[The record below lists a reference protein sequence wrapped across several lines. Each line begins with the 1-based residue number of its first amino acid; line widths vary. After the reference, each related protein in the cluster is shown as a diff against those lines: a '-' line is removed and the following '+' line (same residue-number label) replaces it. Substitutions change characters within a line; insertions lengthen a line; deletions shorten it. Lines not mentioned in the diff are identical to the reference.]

1 MSVRKRIWQNRDGS
15 NGEAWVV
22 AYTDQDGTR
31 RIKTFERKK
40 DADAYHARVA
50 VDVSAGT
57 HTAESRSL
65 TVAEAGRLWIESAEA
80 AKLERSTLEQYRRH
94 LDLHIAPFIG
104 AVRLAQL
111 TVPAVRAFEDRLRA
125 ARSPAMVRKV
135 LTSLGSILADAQE
148 RGLVAQNG
156 ARSLR
161 TRRLRGKERHADRRQ
176 KGRLKVGVDI
186 PTPDEVRAIIA
197 HLKGRWRPMLL
208 TTMFTGL
215 RVSELRGLRWSDV
228 DLRRGEI
235 HVRQRADRWR
245 VIGRPKSE
253 AGERT
258 IPLPP
263 MVVNAL
269 REWKLACPRGE
280 LDLAFPNGAGRVED
294 ASNIAERGWIP
305 TQIAADIVTK
315 AGEAKYPGL
324 HSLRHFYASWCIN
337 RRADGGLELPLK
349 VVQARLGHASIQ
361 MTADRYGHLF
371 PRGDDGAELAAAERA
386 FLG

>member
-1 MSVRKRIWQNRDGS
+1 MSVRRRTWRNHDGS
-15 NGEAWVV
+15 QSGAWVV
-22 AYTDQDGTR
+22 NYTDQAGKR
-31 RIKTFERKK
+31 RLKSFGRKR

-50 VDVSAGT
+50 VDVRAGT
-57 HTAESRSL
+57 HTAESRSP
-65 TVAEAGRLWIESAEA
+65 TMAEAGRLWIESAEA
-80 AKLERSTLEQYRRH
+80 AKLERSTLEQYQRH

-125 ARSPAMVRKV
+125 TRSPAMVRKV

-148 RGLVAQNG
+148 RGLVAQNV

-176 KGRLKVGVDI
+176 KGRLKVGIDI

-263 MVVNAL
+263 MVANTL
-269 REWKLACPRGE
+269 REWKLICPKGE
-280 LDLAFPNGAGRVED
+280 LDLAFPNGVGRVED

-305 TQIAADIVTK
+305 TQIAAGVITK
-315 AGEAKYPGL
+315 TGEAKYPGL
-324 HSLRHFYASWCIN
+324 HTLRHFYASWCIN
-337 RRADGGLELPLK
+337 RRVDGGLELPLK
-349 VVQARLGHASIQ
+349 VVSNRLGHASIQ
-361 MTADRYGHLF
+361 ITADRYGHLF
-371 PRGDDGAELAAAERA
+371 PSADDGAELAAAEGA
-386 FLG
+386 FF